1 MNSPRVYEVI
11 FLYCFC
17 FIICFNSYLA
27 LSMCSLCGQI
37 PEIYLRN
44 REKAHKD
51 SIQKAAQDHLT
62 FIAVWADKKEEEHSA
77 SQTIASRC
85 WSCCY

>member
-1 MNSPRVYEVI
+1 MPFNDFYLKKKIFLGLMDSPRVYEVI
-11 FLYCFC
+11 SLYCFC
-17 FIICFNSYLA
+17 FIICFNSYLT

-51 SIQKAAQDHLT
+51 SIQ
-62 FIAVWADKKEEEHSA
+62 
-77 SQTIASRC
+77 
-85 WSCCY
+85 